1 MLESFTNVRGFV
13 LQSRSLGTGWDCCRG
28 RSDQECKQC
37 LQGEAENTK
46 SWWSQLHISSCI
58 RSGLFRGT
66 EGGEKSVL
74 EVTSKIFFCLAHS
87 QLIAVLYFCLTLWN
101 VDDQQIYPKSKI
113 RNHTV
118 NYLIH
123 HEYSTRPS
131 LLQFFCKFALTNHN
145 CLFTT
150 INI

>member
-13 LQSRSLGTGWDCCRG
+13 LQSRFLGTGWDCCRG

-74 EVTSKIFFCLAHS
+74 EVTLKIFFCQLTHS
-87 QLIAVLYFCLTLWN
+87 TLLYCISVLPCEMLM
-101 VDDQQIYPKSKI
+101 
-113 RNHTV
+113 
-118 NYLIH
+118 
-123 HEYSTRPS
+123 
-131 LLQFFCKFALTNHN
+131 
-145 CLFTT
+145 
-150 INI
+150 INKNTQKAITEIIQ

>member
-13 LQSRSLGTGWDCCRG
+13 LQSRSLGSCWDCCRG

-58 RSGLFRGT
+58 RSRLFRGT

-74 EVTSKIFFCLAHS
+74 EVTLKIFFCQLTHS
-87 QLIAVLYFCLTLWN
+87 TLLYCISVLRCEMLM
-101 VDDQQIYPKSKI
+101 
-113 RNHTV
+113 
-118 NYLIH
+118 
-123 HEYSTRPS
+123 
-131 LLQFFCKFALTNHN
+131 
-145 CLFTT
+145 
-150 INI
+150 INKYTQKAKTEIIQ